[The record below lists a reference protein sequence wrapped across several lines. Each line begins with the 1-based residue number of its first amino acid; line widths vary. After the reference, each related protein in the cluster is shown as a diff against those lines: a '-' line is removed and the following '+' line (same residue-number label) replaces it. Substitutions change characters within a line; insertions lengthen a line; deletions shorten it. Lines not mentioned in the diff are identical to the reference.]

1 MDSTQLA
8 EKMLLWEKNRKALD
22 ELEKEIQEEVL
33 KLQETQ
39 VVGGCRVTYSG
50 GRNTYDYDS
59 PGKTAP
65 KEIIEK
71 HSTVIE
77 TTDWKSVVE
86 LAKVDPDIIEEC
98 TMKTTNVDYKNVC
111 KDANIK
117 PAVLSTTPASATVKL
132 EK

>member
-1 MDSTQLA
+1 MNASELA
-8 EKMLLWEKNRKALD
+8 EKMLLWEKNRKLLD

-33 KLQETQ
+33 KLQKTQ
-39 VVGGCRVTYSG
+39 VVGGCRVTFSG
-50 GRNTYDYDS
+50 GRNTYDYETA
-59 PGKTAP
+59 GKTAP

-71 HSTVIE
+71 YSTIVE

-98 TMKTTNVDYKNVC
+98 TVKTTNVDYKEVC
-111 KDANIK
+111 KEFKIAPII
-117 PAVLSTTPASATVKL
+117 LSTTPPSASVKL

>member
-1 MDSTQLA
+1 MNASELA
-8 EKMLLWEKNRKALD
+8 EKMLLWEKNRKLLD

-33 KLQETQ
+33 KLQKTQ
-39 VVGGCRVTYSG
+39 VVGGCRVTFSG
-50 GRNTYDYDS
+50 GRNTYDYETA
-59 PGKTAP
+59 GKTAP

-71 HSTVIE
+71 YSTIVE

-98 TMKTTNVDYKNVC
+98 TVKTTNVDYKEVC
-111 KDANIK
+111 KESKIS
-117 PAVLSTTPASATVKL
+117 PIILSTTPPSASVKL

>member
-1 MDSTQLA
+1 MNASELA
-8 EKMLLWEKNRKALD
+8 EKMLLWEKNRKLLD

-33 KLQETQ
+33 KLQKTQ
-39 VVGGCRVTYSG
+39 VVGGCRVTFSG
-50 GRNTYDYDS
+50 GRNTYDYETA
-59 PGKTAP
+59 GKTAP

-71 HSTVIE
+71 YSTIVE

-98 TMKTTNVDYKNVC
+98 TVKTTNVDYKEVC
-111 KDANIK
+111 KESKIAPII
-117 PAVLSTTPASATVKL
+117 LSTTPPSASVKL

>member
-1 MDSTQLA
+1 MNATELA
-8 EKMLLWEKNRKALD
+8 EKMLLWEKNKKALD

-33 KLQETQ
+33 KLKETQ

-50 GRNTYDYDS
+50 GRNTYDYES
-59 PGKTAP
+59 AGKVAP
-65 KEIIEK
+65 KEIIERY
-71 HSTVIE
+71 STVIE

-98 TMKTTNVDYKNVC
+98 TIKTTDIDYKSVC
-111 KDANIK
+111 KEAKIK
-117 PAVLSTTPASATVKL
+117 PIVLSTSEPTASVKL